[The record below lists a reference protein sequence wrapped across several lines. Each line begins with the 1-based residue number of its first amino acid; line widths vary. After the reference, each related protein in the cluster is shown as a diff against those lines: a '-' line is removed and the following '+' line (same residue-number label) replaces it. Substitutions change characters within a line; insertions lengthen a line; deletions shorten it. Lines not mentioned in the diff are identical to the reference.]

1 REMRDERRPHAGI
14 CYRRYRRRDHHD
26 PGGERIPHEAMVA
39 AAPGGRLPQRHLL
52 RGKGATGRSYC
63 RGDLEPRR
71 TAHHRN
77 TAMTAMAV
85 GWHLPPVVS
94 LLELGPPAAALS
106 RDDGESLGIYRL
118 HAHPGWLA
126 KIYKSPQDAEQAAD
140 LDQLIA
146 LPQNAPTGDRDVI
159 RSHASWPVARV
170 IDQQGRGVG
179 CVLPEAPV
187 TY

>member
-1 REMRDERRPHAGI
+1 
-14 CYRRYRRRDHHD
+14 
-26 PGGERIPHEAMVA
+26 
-39 AAPGGRLPQRHLL
+39 
-52 RGKGATGRSYC
+52 
-63 RGDLEPRR
+63 
-71 TAHHRN
+71 
-77 TAMTAMAV
+77 
-85 GWHLPPVVS
+85 
-94 LLELGPPAAALS
+94 
-106 RDDGESLGIYRL
+106 IYRL

-170 IDQQGRGVG
+170 IDQQGRRVG

-187 TY
+187 TYRTKLGEEERFLEVDLLAKPAEAFPRRGLVAPSYEKRVKVCASIASVAAVLERNALVYSDWSYSNAFWSTTEYTAYVIDMDG